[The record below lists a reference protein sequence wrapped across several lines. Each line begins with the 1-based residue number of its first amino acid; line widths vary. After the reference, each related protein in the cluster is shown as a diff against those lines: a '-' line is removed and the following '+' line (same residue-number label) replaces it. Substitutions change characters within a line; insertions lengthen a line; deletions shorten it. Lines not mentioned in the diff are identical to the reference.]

1 MSSCS
6 IFKKEIYVIAILW
19 ILFLIISNFIVLSN
33 MSLAIING
41 LFCVSGFY
49 ILFKCSK
56 KNIQNIK
63 KTGHEN
69 VKKVMDDI
77 GHP

>member
-6 IFKKEIYVIAILW
+6 IFKKEIFVIAILW
-19 ILFLIISNFIVLSN
+19 VLFLIISNFIVLSN
-33 MSLAIING
+33 ISLAIING
-41 LFCVSGFY
+41 LVGFY

-63 KTGHEN
+63 KQGMKMLKRLWMILVILN
-69 VKKVMDDI
+69 L
-77 GHP
+77 